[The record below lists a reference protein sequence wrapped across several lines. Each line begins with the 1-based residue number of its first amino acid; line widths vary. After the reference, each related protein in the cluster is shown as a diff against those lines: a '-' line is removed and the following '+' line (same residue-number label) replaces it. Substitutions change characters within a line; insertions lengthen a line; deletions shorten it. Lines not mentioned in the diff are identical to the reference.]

1 MIGLFKK
8 LIVLFPIFSI
18 ALLLCCGKPSEKKD
32 AKSEGSRTA
41 GPNFDFA
48 LPDLSGKIL
57 SLKDFKG
64 KVVITN
70 FWATWCPACEEEIPK
85 LNELS
90 ERYKNEGLVVIG
102 IALDKDSLN
111 LVEPFVQKKGIRYSV
126 LKGNE
131 QVLLGLE
138 NFSGM
143 PTTLIVDQEGNIK
156 KKYDGS
162 FDKDDLEKNLKE
174 LLLR

>member
-8 LIVLFPIFSI
+8 LIVLFPIFSM
-18 ALLLCCGKPSEKKD
+18 ALLLCCAKTSEKKD
-32 AKSEGSRTA
+32 LKSEESRSA

-48 LPDLSGKIL
+48 LPDLSGKIS

-64 KVVITN
+64 KVFIIN

-85 LNELS
+85 LNELQ
-90 ERYKNEGLVVIG
+90 ERYKNEGLVVLG

-111 LVEPFVQKKGIRYSV
+111 LVEPFVQKKGIAYPI
-126 LKGNE
+126 LKGDE
-131 QVLLGLE
+131 QVLRSLKD
-138 NFSGM
+138 FSGI
-143 PTTLIVDQEGNIK
+143 PTTLIMDQKGNIK